1 MIDALA
7 PTGRQ
12 FEIRRGGHKA
22 VIVECGGGIREY
34 TVAERPI
41 IDGYPST
48 APVTGSRGMP
58 LLPWPNR
65 IQDGR
70 YAFGGVEF
78 QLPINQVEEHHA
90 IHGLTRWLPW
100 SPIDHTSSQVTLGTT
115 IFPQP
120 GYSGTL
126 ILRITYLLT
135 ENGLTVHTEARNAGA
150 QALPYGAGH
159 HPYLAPGDGRIDTA
173 ILALPAIRRLA
184 VNPRGIPTGEEIDVA
199 GTAYDFR
206 RPRPIA
212 DLRLDTCYCDLERD
226 PDGLARVRFDG
237 TTLWMDRSYVFL
249 MLFTGDTLPE
259 PAERRRGLAVEP
271 MTCPPNAFQSGTG
284 VITLAPGESVTTSW
298 GLEV

>member
-1 MIDALA
+1 MLA

-12 FEIRRGGHKA
+12 FEIHRGSQTA
-22 VIVECGGGIREY
+22 VMVECGGGIREY

-100 SPIDHTSSQVTLGTT
+100 TPIDHTSSRVTLGTT

-120 GYSGTL
+120 GYAGTL
-126 ILRITYLLT
+126 VLRIAYLLT
-135 ENGLTVHTEARNAGA
+135 ENGLAVHTEARNAGA

-159 HPYLAPGDGRIDTA
+159 HPYLAPGGGRVDSA
-173 ILALPAIRRLA
+173 ILSVPASRRLA
-184 VNPRGIPTGEEIDVA
+184 VDPRSIPTGEEVDVA
-199 GTAYDFR
+199 GTVYDFR
-206 RPRPIA
+206 RPRPVA
-212 DLRLDTCYCDLERD
+212 DLRLDTCYSGLERD

-237 TTLWMDRSYVFL
+237 TTLWMDRSYSFL
-249 MLFTGDTLPE
+249 MLFTGDTLPD

-284 VITLAPGESVTTSW
+284 VITLAPGESVTSSW
-298 GLEV
+298 GFQV